1 MSDEKKMALDDVQ
14 RVKVLSPGRMVMS
27 RFLRNRLSLVGIII
41 IIAMFAFAFIGGMV
55 MPYSQSDVFYTKE
68 EMKKAYA
75 GATFIKDYQVLPFIW

>member
-68 EMKKAYA
+68 EIFAS
-75 GATFIKDYQVLPFIW
+75 IL